1 MSARHCT
8 STASIAE
15 TISLEALTPELAE
28 HAENCEA
35 CGHELERRRGLA
47 LVTARAR
54 RAFEQAPDLDPA
66 AWTRVKAAVDA
77 EVGGSRQP
85 AWRGWLVGVMALA
98 AGAAVVF
105 WVTRPAEHTPAP
117 GLARVAPS
125 EAGAKPTEAVPPVAA
140 VAVVEATTAQP
151 EAPRAEEPAPA
162 SPPLLEVA
170 TLTGDVALTVGPGA
184 MIATTTEGERYR
196 LLGRHDL
203 ELAQGTR
210 LRVRALE
217 ASGVELELIEGLASF
232 DVNRAPDERLFRV
245 HVDDVLI
252 EVRGTFWSVERRAT
266 GVVVSVERGRVAV
279 MREGEEEVLVEAG
292 ERVVFPKLD
301 LAAQNDD
308 EGDQATE
315 SSPESRNG
323 VSVRREAARAKRPRP
338 ERMVEVQVGH
348 QSARSPE
355 PVADVE
361 HLIPPILGA
370 VRSGRCVQALS
381 ALDHVSRAVDGRVP
395 RSALWLTAYCQRKL
409 GNLESS
415 RRLFARYGA
424 GPWAVPTGDELP
436 PLP

>member
-1 MSARHCT
+1 MSARHCKH
-8 STASIAE
+8 TASIAE
-15 TISLEALTPELAE
+15 TISLEALTPELAM
-28 HAENCEA
+28 HAESCEA

-47 LVTARAR
+47 VVTARAR
-54 RAFEQAPDLDPA
+54 RAFEQAPDLEPA
-66 AWTRVKAAVDA
+66 AWARVKAAVDA
-77 EVGGSRQP
+77 EVSDSRQP
-85 AWRGWLVGVMALA
+85 AWRGWLVGLMAVA

-105 WVTRPAEHTPAP
+105 WVTRPAEQPPEP
-117 GLARVAPS
+117 GVARVEPGGARAKPAEAAP
-125 EAGAKPTEAVPPVAA
+125 AGAV
-140 VAVVEATTAQP
+140 TARP
-151 EAPRAEEPAPA
+151 EAPRVEEPSPVAPR
-162 SPPLLEVA
+162 LLEVA
-170 TLTGDVALTVGPGA
+170 TLEGDIALTVGPGA
-184 MIATTTEGERYR
+184 MIASTTEGERYR

-203 ELAQGTR
+203 ELAKGSR
-210 LRVRALE
+210 LRVRTLE
-217 ASGVELELIEGLASF
+217 ASGVELELVDGLASF
-232 DVNRAPDERLFRV
+232 DVNRGPGERLFRV

-301 LAAQNDD
+301 LAAQDD
-308 EGDQATE
+308 AEDGAAEPD
-315 SSPESRNG
+315 PGSRDA

-338 ERMVEVQVGH
+338 ERMVEVEVGH

-370 VRSGRCVQALS
+370 VRAGRCVQALS

-424 GPWAVPTGDELP
+424 GPWAVPNGDELP